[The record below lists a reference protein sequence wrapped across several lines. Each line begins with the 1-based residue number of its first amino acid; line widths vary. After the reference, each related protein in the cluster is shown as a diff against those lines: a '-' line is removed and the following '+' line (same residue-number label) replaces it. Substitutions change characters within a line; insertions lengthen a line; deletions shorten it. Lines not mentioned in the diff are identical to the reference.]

1 MTIKKQGLPS
11 ARKHTFHFL
20 EQAREVQAI
29 YLNMDVEA
37 SELKKSRA
45 SYKQNNISISYV
57 SYVISAISKAIEK
70 FPEVNTSVHGKWHP
84 KYISYDQVHAKF
96 TINKQLGNQQIVVS
110 NVIEDSN
117 EKSLQTIQE
126 HIDRMKKMPFETG
139 ESFESVRKLQSL
151 PVWLGRIIYKQI
163 LNNPDERLRTQ
174 GSFTVT
180 SLGHLPVQQIYPI
193 TSNTICFGIG
203 GIIEKPVIKDGAI
216 IVTSIMPLSMTFDHR
231 AIDGALAAEFL
242 NEVKTNLENWEEKQ
256 WQDDQKSL
264 SMMSS

>member
-1 MTIKKQGLPS
+1 MTIKKQWLPPV
-11 ARKHTFHFL
+11 RRHTFHFL

-37 SELKKSRA
+37 SKLKESRA
-45 SYKQNNISISYV
+45 NHKQNNYSVSYV
-57 SYVISAISKAIEK
+57 SYVISAISRAIEK
-70 FPEVNTSVHGKWHP
+70 FPEVNTSVQGKWRP

-96 TINKQLGNQQIVVS
+96 TINKQVGNQQIVVS
-110 NVIEDSN
+110 NVIPKSN
-117 EKSLQTIQE
+117 EQSIHMIQE
-126 HIDRMKKMPFETG
+126 HIDRMKQMPFERG
-139 ESFESVRKLQSL
+139 NAFESVRKLQSL

-163 LNNPDERLRTQ
+163 LKNPDKRLKTQ

-180 SLGHLPVQQIYPI
+180 SLGHLPVQQLYPI

-203 GIIEKPVIKDGAI
+203 GITEKPIIKDGAI
-216 IVTSIMPLSMTFDHR
+216 IVTSILPLSMTFDHR

-242 NEVKTNLENWEEKQ
+242 NEVKTNLENWEEQQ
-256 WQDDQKSL
+256 WQDDQKNL